1 MTRRSS
7 VAIALGACLVA
18 TLFLMPV
25 SAVQDKDAKG
35 GAAKESRIDGT
46 IQSIDKGTKT
56 IVVRLRGK
64 GDTKQVL
71 YEDSTKFTFRNKAA
85 TIDDVKDGRRVIC
98 VGTYNDKNKLIAT
111 RVDVRDEEM

>member
-35 GAAKESRIDGT
+35 SAAKESRIDGT
-46 IQSIDKGTKT
+46 IQSLDKGTKT

-64 GDTKQVL
+64 GDTKQVVYARQHQVHL
-71 YEDSTKFTFRNKAA
+71 PEQGRN
-85 TIDDVKDGRRVIC
+85 DRRRQRRPA
-98 VGTYNDKNKLIAT
+98 GHLRGHLQRQEQLIAT

>member
-7 VAIALGACLVA
+7 VAVALGACLVA

-35 GAAKESRIDGT
+35 SAAKESRIDGT
-46 IQSIDKGTKT
+46 IQSLDKGTKT

-64 GDTKQVL
+64 GDTKQVV
-71 YEDSTKFTFRNKAA
+71 YADSTKFTFRNKAA

>member
-35 GAAKESRIDGT
+35 SAAKESRIDGT
-46 IQSIDKGTKT
+46 IQSLDKGTKT

-64 GDTKQVL
+64 GDTKQVVYDL
-71 YEDSTKFTFRNKAA
+71 APSSPSGTRPQRSTTSKT
-85 TIDDVKDGRRVIC
+85 DGASSAWAP
-98 VGTYNDKNKLIAT
+98 TTT
-111 RVDVRDEEM
+111 RTS